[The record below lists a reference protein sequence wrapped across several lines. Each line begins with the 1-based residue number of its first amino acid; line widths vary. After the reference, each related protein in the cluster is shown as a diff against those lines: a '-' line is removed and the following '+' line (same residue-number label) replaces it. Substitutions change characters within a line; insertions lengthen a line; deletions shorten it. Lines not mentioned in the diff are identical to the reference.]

1 MLIALQSCTSTSSQS
16 SRTCSLL
23 LTFRTMATTTYTP
36 PRPRRFAPLD
46 PSIPNA
52 NNAPKLKGV
61 VFDVDGTLCLP
72 QNYMFKEMRSAL
84 GIPKSIDIIEHIN
97 SLSARNDQ
105 NFSSPRSR
113 AQDAIKKIEREA
125 MRHQRPQPGLNELIT
140 RLAKWDIRLAL
151 CTRNFEMPVKH
162 LLEKFVSEEGRAHF
176 SPLITRETE
185 GIKAK
190 PSPEGIW
197 ACVQVWNQT
206 NNTAEAADVVDGTIK
221 LEEGS
226 DEDKMKGCDG
236 VIMVGDSAD
245 DIEAGAR
252 AGAATVLLVNEENR
266 HLLNKDEGPRVDLSI
281 ERLTE
286 LVDVLE
292 QGFEGRS

>member
-1 MLIALQSCTSTSSQS
+1 
-16 SRTCSLL
+16 
-23 LTFRTMATTTYTP
+23 MATTTYTP

-46 PSIPNA
+46 PSIPNS

-84 GIPKSIDIIEHIN
+84 GIPKSIDILEHIN

-113 AQDAIKKIEREA
+113 AQDAIKRIEREA
-125 MRHQRPQPGLNELIT
+125 MSRQQPQPGLNELIT
-140 RLAKWDIRLAL
+140 RLAKWDVRLAL

-206 NNTAEAADVVDGTIK
+206 GSTAAAADVVDGTIK

-226 DEDKMKGCDG
+226 DEEKMKGCEG

-252 AGAATVLLVNEENR
+252 AGAATVLLANEDNT
-266 HLLNKDEGPRVDLSI
+266 HLLDKDKKPRVDLSI
-281 ERLTE
+281 ERLNE